1 MSQTDEPLSLA
12 NRYEVFTSAPA
23 RLFLQNTDVYARER
37 FNFNIISLLF
47 TAASAA
53 AHGASRW
60 KRERL
65 FISSSVENETLRNFE
80 FTIETTAMEA
90 SKLLI
95 PSSGFYSRHFGSIK
109 PEGGCEVV
117 WAAATAPGPTVK
129 CLGWPTWTTSIS
141 LIRGDCLAWGAM
153 DWPMLNESLISSA
166 GNTYFQRNSNN
177 YYRLP
182 PLPSVKLSIRES
194 VIISSSPPTLLE
206 ECALAALEA
215 EAMHV
220 EYDFGP
226 YAFSLLARGTI
237 DAIVEH
243 NISPQ
248 LLLSII
254 PILRAVGCVV
264 MDWNARETFSSRRIV
279 AARNK
284 ELASKIA
291 ATLTLFLN

>member
-1 MSQTDEPLSLA
+1 M
-12 NRYEVFTSAPA
+12 RA
-23 RLFLQNTDVYARER
+23 RGR
-37 FNFNIISLLF
+37 FNFNIVSLLF

-53 AHGASRW
+53 ASAASRW

-65 FISSSVENETLRNFE
+65 LVSTSVERETLRNFE
-80 FTIETTAMEA
+80 FTIETAVMEA

-95 PSSGFYSRHFGSIK
+95 PSSGFYSKRFGSIK

-117 WAAATAPGPTVK
+117 WAVATTTGPAVK
-129 CLGWPTWTTSIS
+129 CLGWPTWTTSMA

-153 DWPMLNESLISSA
+153 DWPMLNESLISSD
-166 GNTYFQRNSNN
+166 GNTYFQRNSNIYN
-177 YYRLP
+177 RLP
-182 PLPSVKLSIRES
+182 PLPSAKLPIRES
-194 VIISSSPPTLLE
+194 VIVSSSPTTLLE

-215 EAMHV
+215 EALHV
-220 EYDFGP
+220 ECDFGP

-237 DAIVEH
+237 DAVVEH

-254 PILRAVGCVV
+254 PILRGVGCVT
-264 MDWNARETFSSRRIV
+264 MNWNKRETCSARRIV

-291 ATLTLFLN
+291 ATLTLFSS

>member
-1 MSQTDEPLSLA
+1 MKYSRALPLVCFYKTLTCT
-12 NRYEVFTSAPA
+12 RE
-23 RLFLQNTDVYARER
+23 ER

-109 PEGGCEVV
+109 PEGGC
-117 WAAATAPGPTVK
+117 ASRLSGRTRPTVK

-141 LIRGDCLAWGAM
+141 LIRGDCLAWEAM

-194 VIISSSPPTLLE
+194 VIISSSPPALLE

-264 MDWNARETFSSRRIV
+264 MDWNARETFSSRPIV